1 MAVTQRLILTLIKA
15 ALRLAGSNPK
25 LAIKIGRAL
34 IITHDYSGAIKY
46 YKKSLKRG
54 ENFELRLEMADLLKK
69 LKRVD
74 EAESILLEGTEHS
87 TRKEFYSINYLKILF
102 FTRPIVEEDFQIDA
116 LKSVSHWL
124 ISKKT
129 VIGQEGI

>member
-1 MAVTQRLILTLIKA
+1 M
-15 ALRLAGSNPK
+15 AGSNPK

-87 TRKEFYSINYLKILF
+87 TRNEFYFNSNELPSPPMATWTIFIL
-102 FTRPIVEEDFQIDA
+102 DGHA
-116 LKSVSHWL
+116 
-124 ISKKT
+124 
-129 VIGQEGI
+129 IGIEI

>member
-1 MAVTQRLILTLIKA
+1 MKKA

-87 TRKEFYSINYLKILF
+87 TRNEFYSNSIERN
-102 FTRPIVEEDFQIDA
+102 PA
-116 LKSVSHWL
+116 LNIAS
-124 ISKKT
+124 
-129 VIGQEGI
+129 

>member
-1 MAVTQRLILTLIKA
+1 MALWLDDFDLEKA

-87 TRKEFYSINYLKILF
+87 TRNEFYFNSIELPRQNV
-102 FTRPIVEEDFQIDA
+102 FTI
-116 LKSVSHWL
+116 
-124 ISKKT
+124 
-129 VIGQEGI
+129 

>member
-1 MAVTQRLILTLIKA
+1 M
-15 ALRLAGSNPK
+15 AGSNPK

-69 LKRVD
+69 LKRID

-87 TRKEFYSINYLKILF
+87 TRNEFNSIELN
-102 FTRPIVEEDFQIDA
+102 PA
-116 LKSVSHWL
+116 LNMATQTSFL
-124 ISKKT
+124 LD
-129 VIGQEGI
+129 GLR

>member
-1 MAVTQRLILTLIKA
+1 M
-15 ALRLAGSNPK
+15 AGSNPK

-87 TRKEFYSINYLKILF
+87 TRNEFISIERYPTLNVASQTIFILDGS
-102 FTRPIVEEDFQIDA
+102 R
-116 LKSVSHWL
+116 
-124 ISKKT
+124 
-129 VIGQEGI
+129 

>member
-124 ISKKT
+124 IRYT
-129 VIGQEGI
+129 IILT

>member
-87 TRKEFYSINYLKILF
+87 TRKEFYSINYC
-102 FTRPIVEEDFQIDA
+102 FTLPIVERDFEVGFPLADF
-116 LKSVSHWL
+116 KRW
-124 ISKKT
+124 
-129 VIGQEGI
+129 

>member
-1 MAVTQRLILTLIKA
+1 MIKA

>member
-1 MAVTQRLILTLIKA
+1 MKVKGQTYSPAYIKCTNAPSFEIWPHDSTTLTLKKA

-87 TRKEFYSINYLKILF
+87 TRNEFYLN
-102 FTRPIVEEDFQIDA
+102 
-116 LKSVSHWL
+116 L
-124 ISKKT
+124 IELNPGLNIAS
-129 VIGQEGI
+129 

>member
-1 MAVTQRLILTLIKA
+1 M
-15 ALRLAGSNPK
+15 AGSNPK

-87 TRKEFYSINYLKILF
+87 TRNEFYLNSIPSPNMATWTSFIL
-102 FTRPIVEEDFQIDA
+102 A
-116 LKSVSHWL
+116 GYA
-124 ISKKT
+124 
-129 VIGQEGI
+129 IGIEIL

>member
-1 MAVTQRLILTLIKA
+1 M
-15 ALRLAGSNPK
+15 AGSNPK

-87 TRKEFYSINYLKILF
+87 TRIEFNSIELNPALNIATQTSFILDSL
-102 FTRPIVEEDFQIDA
+102 R
-116 LKSVSHWL
+116 
-124 ISKKT
+124 
-129 VIGQEGI
+129 

>member
-1 MAVTQRLILTLIKA
+1 M
-15 ALRLAGSNPK
+15 AGSNPK

-87 TRKEFYSINYLKILF
+87 TRNEFYDNSIELPSLNMSTWTSYILDGYAIVKTGSNY
-102 FTRPIVEEDFQIDA
+102 
-116 LKSVSHWL
+116 
-124 ISKKT
+124 
-129 VIGQEGI
+129 

>member
-1 MAVTQRLILTLIKA
+1 M
-15 ALRLAGSNPK
+15 AGSNPK

-87 TRKEFYSINYLKILF
+87 TRNEFYLNSISSPNMATWTSFIL
-102 FTRPIVEEDFQIDA
+102 DGYA
-116 LKSVSHWL
+116 
-124 ISKKT
+124 
-129 VIGQEGI
+129 IGIEIL